1 MPLQLPQR
9 VLTVEATRCGT
20 ASMASA
26 TTVAAP
32 RPKRGGSIAPSHYWG
47 RRSVPYANRREAL
60 RCSFPPRSAATLFFR
75 LHRHCWGC
83 RLVAPDDLVVVA
95 AELSLLRR
103 VCLSSSSPRLDCASL
118 HLLPV
123 STMPFRRRGCSCAA
137 FALSRVRS
145 RDDWLPPKQLNTT
158 AAARGVTPRPLNT
171 IE

>member
-1 MPLQLPQR
+1 MLIL
-9 VLTVEATRCGT
+9 EATRCGT

-47 RRSVPYANRREAL
+47 RRSVPYANRRAAL

-137 FALSRVRS
+137 LHCRECVVETTGSLPNKRDSGGEVQQASRRLSS
-145 RDDWLPPKQLNTT
+145 L
-158 AAARGVTPRPLNT
+158 AYH
-171 IE
+171 

>member
-1 MPLQLPQR
+1 MPLRPSQR
-9 VLTVEATRCGT
+9 MLTLEASRCGT

-47 RRSVPYANRREAL
+47 RRSVPCANRRGAL

-145 RDDWLPPKQLNTT
+145 RDDWLPPNSCRLKQ
-158 AAARGVTPRPLNT
+158 P
-171 IE
+171 